1 MQINL
6 FIVLFPLLHQKHQLS
21 VVGTW
26 RQNQNTWVFA
36 AEAAAEVWHGT
47 LSSSCCLV
55 ARSKVVFKK
64 QLRFQ
69 IGVFLTETELS
80 GGRRLWQESSGMG
93 WWQTK
98 SQAHLPAAL
107 HAQSTR
113 DWNFELILA
122 VIAFE
127 NFPEIL
133 HFPGSN
139 PHNLCNIPL
148 YFENELF
155 NPFPLDKL
163 PFERSVQQEML
174 TSRPRLNQS

>member
-1 MQINL
+1 MRTVSEHL
-6 FIVLFPLLHQKHQLS
+6 GLC
-21 VVGTW
+21 
-26 RQNQNTWVFA
+26 RR
-36 AEAAAEVWHGT
+36 
-47 LSSSCCLV
+47 SSS
-55 ARSKVVFKK
+55 RSLAWHFII
-64 QLRFQ
+64 QLLPGGEIKSRLQ
-69 IGVFLTETELS
+69 KAALIHIGVSLTETELS
-80 GGRRLWQESSGMG
+80 AGRRLWQESSGMG

-113 DWNFELILA
+113 DWNFELNLA

-127 NFPEIL
+127 IFPEIL

-155 NPFPLDKL
+155 SPFPLDKL